1 MSSEQVAKVVVVFQ
15 AAGGAPLLKQDKVK
29 ISVDSHFS
37 KVVAFL
43 RKQLHSDSVFVYLR
57 NAFCPALDEQLGVL
71 TKAYGTDG
79 KLHRDAPPVA
89 APGGPPLAAAEPVPG
104 FDVAAH
110 AARMAGE
117 ITQQVQATEALLQL
131 LPYGLGCSS
140 SSSGQEGQGGFT
152 AEVRQL
158 QQQHAEVSQQ
168 LAAAVGQAEGELLQL
183 QALYAALAKAK
194 LQAQAQASQ
203 G

>member
-1 MSSEQVAKVVVVFQ
+1 M
-15 AAGGAPLLKQDKVK
+15 AAPPAGASGAELLTQLQD
-29 ISVDSHFS
+29 
-37 KVVAFL
+37 
-43 RKQLHSDSVFVYLR
+43 QLDGVSATLMHS
-57 NAFCPALDEQLGVL
+57 LGVMQ
-71 TKAYGTDG
+71 
-79 KLHRDAPPVA
+79 RDAPPVA

-131 LPYGLGCSS
+131 LPDGLGCASS
-140 SSSGQEGQGGFT
+140 SSSGGQEGQGGFT

-168 LAAAVGQAEGELLQL
+168 LSAAVGEAEGELLQL

-194 LQAQAQASQ
+194 LQAQAQAGQ